1 MDLEKTKLTL
11 TRYRM
16 NEFKLFI
23 PPTYKTP
30 YEVES
35 SNVSDILIE
44 KNYDSDYIFPYFE
57 VSVNLPSKVIRTLK
71 KYSNNVTA
79 KIDFQYGNFK
89 DNEINEKELPVFKSY
104 IKDTFYVFISDTS
117 PDINQTASEKVESD
131 ADTGADGQAL
141 GDNETISLLLY
152 NKDYLFNLKKVVN
165 SILVSVSAVEAIT
178 FLLNQSDIKNILISP
193 PDSYKKYSQ
202 LPLVPITV
210 SEQIKRII
218 SKYGIHKSG
227 TLIFFDVDR
236 GYILDKSKKCT
247 AYESSENKK
256 TYLIN
261 TSGDNDD
268 AKGCYNDTS
277 KKHNIINVMSN
288 CISFKDNSELANQ
301 IYGNTLTTVDSN
313 GNVSSIDTGGNKS
326 KYTPLASTKIVVQ
339 DGEDDVSE
347 SVATDIKDAGNVMTL
362 QFNYVDLNMLT
373 PNLQFITY
381 FTDSNLKKYNSKYR
395 ITKMICQFSKEGDF
409 FIPNIS
415 AEFR

>member
-35 SNVSDILIE
+35 SDVSDIIIE
-44 KNYDSDYIFPYFE
+44 KNYDSEYIFPYFE
-57 VSVNLPSKVIRTLK
+57 VSVNLPSKVIRALK
-71 KYSNNVTA
+71 KNSNNITA

-89 DNEINEKELPVFKSY
+89 NNEIDEKSLPVFKSY
-104 IKDTFYVFISDTS
+104 IKDTFYVFISDTT
-117 PDINQTASEKVESD
+117 PDITQTASEKVESD
-131 ADTGADGQAL
+131 AETGADGQAL
-141 GDNETISLLLY
+141 GDTEVISLLLY

-178 FLLNQSDIKNILISP
+178 FLLNQSGINNILISP

-227 TLIFFDVDR
+227 TSIFFDLDR
-236 GYILDKSKKCT
+236 GYIISKSKKCT

-261 TSGDNDD
+261 TSGDSDD
-268 AKGCYNDTS
+268 IKGCYNDTS
-277 KKHNIINVMSN
+277 KKYNIINISSN
-288 CISFKDNSELANQ
+288 CISFKDNSEFANQ
-301 IYGNTLTTVDSN
+301 LYGNTLTTVDSD
-313 GNVSSIDTGGNKS
+313 GNITSIDTGGNKS
-326 KYTPLASTKIVVQ
+326 KYTPLSSTKILVQ
-339 DGEDDVSE
+339 DGADNVTE
-347 SVATDIKDAGNVMTL
+347 SIATDIKDSGNVMTL

>member
-35 SNVSDILIE
+35 SDVSEIILE

-57 VSVNLPSKVIRTLK
+57 VAVNLPSKVIRAMK
-71 KYSNNVTA
+71 KNSNNITA
-79 KIDFQYGNFK
+79 KIDFQSGNFK
-89 DNEINEKELPVFKSY
+89 DNEIDEKNLPVFKSY
-104 IKDTFYVFISDTS
+104 IKDTFYVFISDTT
-117 PDINQTASEKVESD
+117 PDVTQTASEKIESV
-131 ADTGADGQAL
+131 AETGVDGQAL
-141 GDNETISLLLY
+141 GDTEVINLLLY
-152 NKDYLFNLKKVVN
+152 NKNYLFNLKKVVN

-178 FLLNQSDIKNILISP
+178 FLLNQSGINNVLLSP
-193 PDSYKKYSQ
+193 PDSYKKYPQ
-202 LPLVPITV
+202 LPLVPIAV

-227 TLIFFDVDR
+227 TLIFFDVNR
-236 GYILDKSKKCT
+236 GYILAKTKKCT

-256 TYLIN
+256 TYLVN
-261 TSGDNDD
+261 TSGDSDD
-268 AKGCYNDTS
+268 IKGCYNDTS
-277 KKHNIINVMSN
+277 KKYNIINIASN

-301 IYGNTLTTVDSN
+301 IYGNTLTTVDSD
-313 GNVSSIDTGGNKS
+313 GNVTKIDAGGSKS
-326 KYTPLASTKIVVQ
+326 KYTPLSSTKILVQ
-339 DGEDDVSE
+339 NNEDNVSE
-347 SVATDIKDAGNVMTL
+347 SIATDIRDASNVMTL

-373 PNLQFITY
+373 PNLQYVTY